1 MKEKMI
7 TKGLLG
13 ILDDQ
18 SQYVTQFDEE
28 VSEFILLMTDKGPER
43 LAFAEVK
50 KRYLW
55 LIKKAS
61 VSFGV
66 SN

>member
-1 MKEKMI
+1 MI

-28 VSEFILLMTDKGPER
+28 VSEFILLMTDKGPEQ
-43 LAFAEVK
+43 LAFA
-50 KRYLW
+50 
-55 LIKKAS
+55 
-61 VSFGV
+61 
-66 SN
+66 

>member
-1 MKEKMI
+1 MI

-28 VSEFILLMTDKGPER
+28 VSEFILLMTDKGP
-43 LAFAEVK
+43 
-50 KRYLW
+50 
-55 LIKKAS
+55 
-61 VSFGV
+61 
-66 SN
+66 